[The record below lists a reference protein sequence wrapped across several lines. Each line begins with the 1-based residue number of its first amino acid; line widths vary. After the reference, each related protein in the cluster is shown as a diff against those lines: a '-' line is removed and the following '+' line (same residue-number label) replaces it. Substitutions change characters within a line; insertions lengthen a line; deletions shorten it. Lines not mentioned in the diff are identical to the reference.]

1 MVYPIIIPV
10 SRGHGVS
17 IGSAPLSAKIAVSSV
32 LIALML
38 LLGCMWWKM
47 ISDFDSKLE
56 QIILTLVFFL
66 IGVCFICLLVYL
78 LCLLLATT
86 IYSAL
91 IVF

>member
-17 IGSAPLSAKIAVSSV
+17 IGSAPLSAKIAVSSI

-38 LLGCMWWKM
+38 LLGCMWWKI

-56 QIILTLVFFL
+56 QIILTLIFFL
-66 IGVCFICLLVYL
+66 IETGLTCLLVGM
-78 LCLLLATT
+78 
-86 IYSAL
+86 
-91 IVF
+91 F

>member
-1 MVYPIIIPV
+1 MIYPTPIIIPV

-17 IGSAPLSAKIAVSSV
+17 IGSAPLSAKIAVSSM

-56 QIILTLVFFL
+56 QIILTLIFFL
-66 IGVCFICLLVYL
+66 IETGLTCVLVG
-78 LCLLLATT
+78 
-86 IYSAL
+86 I
-91 IVF
+91 F

>member
-17 IGSAPLSAKIAVSSV
+17 TGSAPLSAKIAISSMV
-32 LIALML
+32 IALML

-56 QIILTLVFFL
+56 QIILTLIFFL
-66 IGVCFICLLVYL
+66 IETGLTCLLVG
-78 LCLLLATT
+78 
-86 IYSAL
+86 I
-91 IVF
+91 F